1 MVPLHLRQWMIQVR
15 VESHGASAWMYAS
28 DVSRA
33 IDAFAV
39 VLLLAAAAAFGSGIF
54 ALGQKDDFKAVYL
67 LVVGALSLRGSTEL
81 LRPRGGGA

>member
-1 MVPLHLRQWMIQVR
+1 MIRVR
-15 VESHGASAWMYAS
+15 VEPHVASAWMYAAG
-28 DVSRA
+28 VSRA

-39 VLLLAAAAAFGSGIF
+39 VLLFAAAAAFGFGIF
-54 ALGQKDDFKAVYL
+54 SLGQKDDFKAVYL

>member
-1 MVPLHLRQWMIQVR
+1 VR
-15 VESHGASAWMYAS
+15 VVSHGPGASMYAAC
-28 DVSRA
+28 VSRA

-39 VLLLAAAAAFGSGIF
+39 VLLFAAAVAFGFGIL
-54 ALGQKDDFKAVYL
+54 ALGQRDDFRAVYL

>member
-1 MVPLHLRQWMIQVR
+1 VR
-15 VESHGASAWMYAS
+15 VVLQLVCAWMYAAG
-28 DVSRA
+28 VSRA

-39 VLLLAAAAAFGSGIF
+39 VLLIASAAAFGFGIF
-54 ALGQKDDFKAVYL
+54 ALGQKDDFRAVYL